1 MAALSRLLF
10 DIEAFCDPEVDDLI
24 EGCRN
29 LWCVSIKDLDTQEN
43 TLYGPQE
50 LQEAVDRLS
59 QASFLVAHNGCGF
72 DYLALE
78 KLYGWKPKQG
88 AVLRDSLTWAKLTHL
103 ALDAED
109 LASKRAEVKEL
120 NGSHSLKS
128 WGIRLGC
135 HKGDYTGGWSRW
147 HREMGEYCQQDC
159 EVLYQL
165 VKHLEKQWYT
175 EEALELEHKAR
186 WRSVRMTQRGY
197 AFDLPAALKLKEEI
211 TATLTAL
218 EEKAT
223 GMVAPVVTY
232 EQQKKPDYW
241 DVKVISTGEVV
252 RKPTRGECDQ
262 WRKDNKIKP
271 KDCEFLEGPPRIKE
285 IVTPFNPGSRTQVR
299 KYLFDRYQWV
309 SPEVTEKGEELV
321 GQMDAVELGKQYGK
335 LSEDILRNL
344 DNEEGKLF
352 ADILMAR
359 KIKGFLENEQG
370 GGWIPRVKDGRI
382 RHHMDTLG
390 AVTCRCTHHDFNIS
404 QTPSV
409 VLDKETKKP
418 VFGLKGRYGAD
429 CRSLFIGTDGY
440 SVVGTDLNAI
450 EARVLGHWLYP
461 YDNGRY
467 CDLILNGDI
476 HNANVEAIKKV
487 AGYTITRNAAKSPF
501 YAFLYSSGK
510 IKLGRV
516 VATPV
521 GGSMDAYE
529 EFLSRRDYYRKFP
542 LKIETKVWSDTL
554 KNRRTAT
561 PEEAAYWH
569 VGAKVTTAFEQGI
582 VGLPQLSNALKE
594 AVKARGYIKVFDRR
608 LPVRHAHAVLNTLFQ
623 GHAAILGKYW
633 MTSTFDT
640 CEQNN
645 VEAHLLVYSHD
656 EVGSDVRIG
665 QEQAYKE
672 IVLDRIVE
680 TGKHYGMRLP
690 LGGDCRIGRNWCET
704 H

>member
-1 MAALSRLLF
+1 MVSSSRLLF
-10 DIEAFCDPEVDDLI
+10 DIEAFCDPEVDDLV

-43 TLYGPQE
+43 ILYGPQE
-50 LQEAVDRLS
+50 LREAVDRLS

-109 LASKRAEVKEL
+109 LASKRAEVREL

-147 HREMGEYCQQDC
+147 HREMGEYCKQDC

-218 EEKAT
+218 EEKAA

-309 SPEVTEKGEELV
+309 SPEVTEKGEGLI
-321 GQMDAVELGKQYGK
+321 GQMTPAELAKEYGK
-335 LSEDILRNL
+335 LSEEVLRDL
-344 DNEEGKLF
+344 QWEDGQLF
-352 ADILMAR
+352 ADIFLA
-359 KIKGFLENEQG
+359 KKALSFLHSKKGS
-370 GGWIPRVKDGRI
+370 GWLVDCKNGRI
-382 RHHMDTLG
+382 HHSMDTLG
-390 AVTCRCTHHDFNIS
+390 CVTSRCAHSGPNLG
-404 QTPSV
+404 QVVSV
-409 VLDKETKKP
+409 EVDKEGNLIW
-418 VFGLKGRYGAD
+418 GLAGRYGAD
-429 CRSLFIGTDGY
+429 FRSLYTASEGY
-440 SVVGTDLNAI
+440 TMVGVDESGI
-450 EARVLGHWLYP
+450 ESRCLAHYLAP
-461 YDNGRY
+461 YDNSAYIREV
-467 CDLILNGDI
+467 LEGDI
-476 HNANVEAIKKV
+476 HALNVKAFIQY
-487 AGYTITRNAAKSPF
+487 AGYKISRKASKSVY
-501 YAFLYSSGK
+501 YAWCYGAGSL
-510 IKLGRV
+510 KLGRLM
-516 VATPV
+516 ASPV
-521 GGSMDAYE
+521 NGAPEAVE
-529 EFLSRRDYYRKFP
+529 EFTQRKNYYHRNP
-542 LKIETKVWSDTL
+542 LKNDKKVWSGVL
-554 KNRRTAT
+554 KKMRPAT
-561 PEEAAYWH
+561 PEEAAWT
-569 VGAKVTTAFEQGI
+569 VIGKKAAESLEKGISGLANLLAKLE
-582 VGLPQLSNALKE
+582 E
-594 AVKARGYIKVFDRR
+594 AAERGYIRVLDRR
-608 LPVRHAHAVLNTLFQ
+608 LPVRSPHAVLNTLLQ
-623 GHAAILGKYW
+623 GSAAIIGKKW
-633 MTSTFDT
+633 LTTTFDH
-640 CEQNN
+640 CEKEG
-645 VEAHLLVYSHD
+645 VEAHLLAYIHD
-656 EVGSDVRIG
+656 EIQSDVKIG
-665 QEQAYKE
+665 QEEDYKALCLQCIE
-672 IVLDRIVE
+672 DAGKYYNFRI
-680 TGKHYGMRLP
+680 P
-690 LGGDCRIGRNWCET
+690 LAGEAKAGQNWCST